1 VKGQGLKARVRGQG
15 VRGCSG
21 LGTSWSK
28 AGEGGKI
35 QLSGAK
41 HRNTEAKVLR
51 GLEADLDAGAQ
62 HVVDQLGAQAH
73 IAPGL
78 QETPGEVLG

>member
-1 VKGQGLKARVRGQG
+1 VKGQGLTARVRGQG

-28 AGEGGKI
+28 GGERSKI

-41 HRNTEAKVLR
+41 HRNTESKVLR
-51 GLEADLDAGAQ
+51 GLEADLDAGAH
-62 HVVDQLGAQAH
+62 HVVDQLGAQAC